1 MDRDVAIR
9 IDGMA
14 LGAKA
19 NLDGIAWYLKNN
31 TSADEYSRLVKFVGE
46 AMGALYELSKSLYD
60 DFPDIVPRELQ
71 PPKAPK

>member
-1 MDRDVAIR
+1 MERDVAIR

-46 AMGALYELSKSLYD
+46 AMGALCELSQSLYD
-60 DFPDIVPRELQ
+60 DFPDIVPKELQ
-71 PPKAPK
+71 PPEPSK